1 MKAEQ
6 INNFILFLYNL
17 AFFLIMCVFALLIV
31 LVFSIAISFFM
42 QKLNGD
48 KVYISPVERSLAERD
63 FCKMQLIRTKIN
75 GEVIEIEVSK
85 KLIKWAFRNRFNYW
99 LFIKYI
105 LFKAQTSGKG

>member
-31 LVFSIAISFFM
+31 LMFSVAISFFL

-48 KVYISPVERSLAERD
+48 KVYISPIERSLADRE
-63 FCKMQLIRTKIN
+63 FCKIQLIIPKIN
-75 GEVIEIEVSK
+75 GEVVEIEVSK
-85 KLIKWAFRNRFNYW
+85 KLVKWAFRSRFNYW

-105 LFKAQTSGKG
+105 LFKAQMGGKW